1 MMKYSIRFITA
12 CIAMTI
18 TTAVFAEDQWT
29 YRFDMGT
36 PLSSVKDDYIQIT
49 RKDTYTKETGYGW
62 KDVAYKSFDSGRS
75 RAKAEW
81 YQKFWGEQVVGSD
94 MWLGEPV
101 EDPWRDGISDKN
113 DMVFMA
119 DVPNGIYNVYAWIG
133 DEYFTRLDM
142 NIAAEDSVVCE
153 DIRTWI
159 FWGAY
164 PAHRRVMFRTE
175 VTDGRLDIRFF
186 NHGKDI
192 PITLDTV
199 ETVHEVLNSVLA
211 IEIEPYYA
219 PRLTLADGTL
229 SGHND
234 LMQPEVPAGFEWF
247 RQGRYDKALETWEG
261 VGGENADEIKGIL
274 YGWLAGVV
282 PLDDEI
288 EMLDKA
294 IEHLKLAARRNP
306 GEPSITQTLNRT
318 ETFRDGLLIYRGE
331 KIRDFLDPNSW
342 LSKKRYRL
350 SGQDMLLQATPNE
363 PFYLKGRFEIAT
375 EMYWNLRESGGTD
388 RKGLDRPEFV
398 RETMEKVLAAYP
410 NYDLAK
416 IYLGQKV
423 PWGLDY
429 QADAGDAPRW
439 AALAREVLSRQR
451 SVIFWWVNHQAPDGS
466 MGGDQSYGDD
476 VEMLRSWPGVVLA
489 TGDRAIVECI
499 RKMADGVYATIAP
512 NGYNQHTWD
521 VQHSAE
527 PTADPA
533 FITRFDYGNPV
544 HIERGLAFMKLY
556 RDLFTG
562 INERGH
568 RHFRSINMGVDGVVK
583 APPFSCDTHYHVR
596 AAKPGLWTMWYTGL
610 PEINTLMTEWADS
623 WYEDAMRAERGKPAG
638 VMPSAVAFDTDRIGG
653 YGPEN
658 DWKETASGY
667 DYYNW
672 NPGESRLYNL
682 MYTMWRH
689 TGKEDYLKPMF
700 MAPMPSTVVTWR
712 AFTGDTSHDDI
723 IESAGGAYGRYLT
736 TGDVTHLEKAL
747 EGTLNHLRYN
757 FALKT
762 SEVTMT
768 DRIRLGD
775 TSVIHGMYT
784 GGVPANDLPYTLG
797 AISWAD
803 AGTNYAALVR
813 ENSPDAMRISVYS
826 FTDAPHETGIRFWEL
841 ERGTY
846 EVRLGPDTDDDGHID
861 GDATTVPFTMDKRG
875 DEVRITLPSRRLM
888 AIEITQTG
896 TLPPVEA
903 PLPDMAIVPEDVEF
917 ARELPAAGHGTALS
931 AMVHSIGGT
940 ATGAFRVSL
949 FEERSGKR
957 RLIDSVR
964 FPGLDAPHGFEPK
977 REPVAL
983 AGYVNPGAVT
993 VIIAI
998 DPENGVDEINEQN
1011 NEAVFD
1017 LNTRDWR

>member
-1 MMKYSIRFITA
+1 MKHALLIPAILASLAFSSTVLA
-12 CIAMTI
+12 D
-18 TTAVFAEDQWT
+18 DQWT
-29 YRFDMGT
+29 YRFDMGASDS
-36 PLSSVKDDYIQIT
+36 PVSEGYIKIT
-49 RKDTYTKETGYGW
+49 REDTYTKDIGYGW
-62 KDVAYKSFDSGRS
+62 ENLAYKSFDSGRS

-81 YQKFWGEQVVGSD
+81 YQKFWGPQVVGTD

-101 EDPWRDGISDKN
+101 DDIWRDGVSDKR

-119 DVPNGIYNVYAWIG
+119 DIPNGEYNVYCWVG

-175 VTDGRLDIRFF
+175 VTDSRLDIRFF

-211 IEIEPYYA
+211 IEIEPYFA
-219 PRLTLADGTL
+219 PRLTLAGGTL

-234 LMQPEVPAGFEWF
+234 LITPEVPTGFDLF
-247 RQGRYDKALETWEG
+247 RQGQYDKALEIWEG
-261 VGGENADEIKGIL
+261 IGGEHADEIKGIL
-274 YGWLAGVV
+274 YGWIAGVV
-282 PLDDEI
+282 PRDDEI
-288 EMLDKA
+288 DMLDKA
-294 IEHLKLAARRNP
+294 IEYLQLAVRRNP
-306 GEPSITQTLNRT
+306 REQSIAQTLKRT

-331 KIRDFLDPNSW
+331 KTREFLDPNAW

-350 SGQDMLLQATPNE
+350 SGQDMLMQSQPEE

-388 RKGLDRPEFV
+388 AKGLDRPEFI
-398 RETMEKVLAAYP
+398 RETMEHVLAAYP
-410 NYDLAK
+410 DYDLAK

-423 PWGLDY
+423 PWGFDY
-429 QADAGDAPRW
+429 QKDAGDAPRW
-439 AALAREVLSRQR
+439 AALAREVLARQR

-476 VEMLRSWPGVVLA
+476 VEMLRSWPGVILA

-544 HIERGLAFMKLY
+544 HVERGLEFMKLY

-562 INERGH
+562 VNGRGH
-568 RHFRSINMGVDGVVK
+568 RHFRSISMGVDGVVDE
-583 APPFSCDTHYHVR
+583 PPFSCDTHYHVR

-610 PEINTLMTEWADS
+610 PEIDSLMTQWADS
-623 WYEDAMRAERGKPAG
+623 WHEDAMRAERGKPAG
-638 VMPSAVAFDTDRIGG
+638 VMPSAVSFAEDRIGG
-653 YGPEN
+653 YGPDD
-658 DWKETASGY
+658 DWKETSSGY
-667 DYYNW
+667 DYYDW

-689 TGKEDYLKPMF
+689 TGKASYLEPMF

-712 AFTGDTSHDDI
+712 AFTGDTSHDGL
-723 IESAGGAYGRYLT
+723 IENAGGAYGRFLT
-736 TGDVTHLEKAL
+736 TGDVSNLEKSL
-747 EGTLNHLRYN
+747 EGTLDHLRYN

-768 DRIRLGD
+768 DRINLGD
-775 TSVIHGMYT
+775 TKVIHGMYT
-784 GGVPANDLPYTLG
+784 GGIPANDLPYTLG
-797 AISWAD
+797 AISWVD
-803 AGTNYAALVR
+803 AGTDYAALVR
-813 ENSPDAMRISVYS
+813 ENSSSAMRISVYN
-826 FTDAPHETGIRFWEL
+826 FADAPHETGIRFWEL
-841 ERGTY
+841 ARGTY
-846 EVRLGPDTDDDGHID
+846 EVRLGADSDDDGRID
-861 GDATTVPFTMDKRG
+861 GEAVTVPFTMDKRG
-875 DEVRITLPSRRLM
+875 DEVRLTLPSHRLT
-888 AIEITQTG
+888 AIEISQTAS
-896 TLPPVEA
+896 LPPVVG
-903 PLPDMAIVPEDVEF
+903 PLPDMAIVHEDVEF
-917 ARELPAAGHGTALS
+917 ARDIPVAGHGTALS
-931 AMVHSIGGT
+931 AMVHSIGGKE
-940 ATGAFRVSL
+940 TGAFRVSL
-949 FEERSGKR
+949 FEERNGNR

-964 FPGLDAPHGFEPK
+964 FPGLDAPHDFEPK

-983 AGYVNPGAVT
+983 AGFVNPGAEALK
-993 VIIAI
+993 IAI
-998 DPENGVDEINEQN
+998 DPENGVDEINERN
-1011 NEAVFD
+1011 NEVVFD
-1017 LNTRDWR
+1017 LSTRDWR